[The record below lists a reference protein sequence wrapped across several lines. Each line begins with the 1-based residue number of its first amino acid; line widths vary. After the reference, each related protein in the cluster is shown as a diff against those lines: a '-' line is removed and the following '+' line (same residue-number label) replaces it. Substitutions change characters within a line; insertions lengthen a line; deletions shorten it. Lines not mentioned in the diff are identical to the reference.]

1 VGKLTFSMGTYIKQ
15 AIERFA
21 MADLSKGLP
30 YRNLVGCLMWIACSV
45 FGTILVRVKELARRC
60 NAYTEKE
67 YQLALKLL
75 HSLDPSTGITFLRG
89 GAYHERVPQLTR
101 HGSVDTNVKTDD
113 ALLQDTSEGG
123 VLSPSFEGFSL
134 QSSDIVNEF
143 GEKDLFRVKDDTD
156 RTRKQEEQKTKGVK
170 TTSRFRIVAYS
181 DAAFAVDELKQSV
194 SGWVVYLNGTPILFG
209 SLRQTVVVDS
219 SCSAEYVAASI
230 CVKQIMELEN
240 MLEFLEVHCEKPYR
254 MYTDSMACQH
264 IACNKS
270 RLGKVRHLAI
280 RTHLIRCHI
289 SLGDIELVWCTTE
302 SMVADVMTKI
312 VSGAQDKRLAA
323 RFYNDVDLPLQLP
336 DKVHEGRDE
345 MLATSQKEK
354 PKK

>member
-1 VGKLTFSMGTYIKQ
+1 
-15 AIERFA
+15 
-21 MADLSKGLP
+21 
-30 YRNLVGCLMWIACSV
+30 
-45 FGTILVRVKELARRC
+45 
-60 NAYTEKE
+60 
-67 YQLALKLL
+67 
-75 HSLDPSTGITFLRG
+75 
-89 GAYHERVPQLTR
+89 
-101 HGSVDTNVKTDD
+101 
-113 ALLQDTSEGG
+113 
-123 VLSPSFEGFSL
+123 
-134 QSSDIVNEF
+134 
-143 GEKDLFRVKDDTD
+143 
-156 RTRKQEEQKTKGVK
+156 
-170 TTSRFRIVAYS
+170 
-181 DAAFAVDELKQSV
+181 
-194 SGWVVYLNGTPILFG
+194 VVYLNGTPILFG

-264 IACNKS
+264 IACSKS

-323 RFYNDVDLPLQLP
+323 CFYNDVDLPLQLP

-345 MLATSQKEK
+345 RLATSQQ
-354 PKK
+354 KKHKK